1 MQQERMRENEELF
14 RTLNERLVEQVADT
28 LEDDRVVPFLCECAD
43 DLCMA
48 RMEMTLDEF
57 KQLRAEDGTFGVLP
71 GHAFDEGEVV
81 VREVGPY
88 HVVRKEAA

>member
-1 MQQERMRENEELF
+1 MAIQEERMRENEELF

-48 RMEMTLDEF
+48 RMEMTLARSRTTASCRSSASVRTTSAW
-57 KQLRAEDGTFGVLP
+57 RAW
-71 GHAFDEGEVV
+71 
-81 VREVGPY
+81 R
-88 HVVRKEAA
+88 